1 MMEAEHN
8 KDNCNCN
15 CVKTCHEIPKTRLF
29 ASVPKQV
36 RGAIKKKCPEKWK
49 KSKRG
54 EAGVSA
60 GDKKVHNSK
69 CGFFDKRG
77 SQENCGLFP
86 LFGTFFFYCSPKV
99 LHIKISVLFPIF
111 QLLLKVLDKQ

>member
-36 RGAIKKKCPEKWK
+36 RGAIKKNCPEKWK

-69 CGFFDKRG
+69 CGLFDKRG
-77 SQENCGLFP
+77 GGQENCGLFP
-86 LFGTFFFYCSPKV
+86 LFGTFFF
-99 LHIKISVLFPIF
+99 
-111 QLLLKVLDKQ
+111 LLLP

>member
-8 KDNCNCN
+8 KDKVNSN

-36 RGAIKKKCPEKWK
+36 REAIKKKCPEKWK

-69 CGFFDKRG
+69 CGLFDKRWG
-77 SQENCGLFP
+77 RPDFLGFP
-86 LFGTFFFYCSPKV
+86 KCK
-99 LHIKISVLFPIF
+99 
-111 QLLLKVLDKQ
+111 